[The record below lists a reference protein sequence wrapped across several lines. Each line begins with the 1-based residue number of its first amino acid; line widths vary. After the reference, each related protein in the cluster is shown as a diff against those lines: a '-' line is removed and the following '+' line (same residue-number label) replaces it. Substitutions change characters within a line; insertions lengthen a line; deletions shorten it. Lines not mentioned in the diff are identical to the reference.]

1 MCYDLLFSLNIIF
14 FISNYVHMCCYSPFI
29 FNILLLTDK
38 RMLRVRSSAYEHSY
52 TAPDLTGFL

>member
-14 FISNYVHMCCYSPFI
+14 FTSSYVHMCCYGPFI

-38 RMLRVRSSAYEHSY
+38 WMLQVRSSAYEHSY
-52 TAPDLTGFL
+52 TPPDLTGFP